1 MDNTNLNNDCHRW
14 SAQSDYQQLFLY
26 ETLREHNPKS
36 FTERLV
42 PSVLL
47 RGSKLRVASPRV
59 VEVSRTPTGKQ
70 ATRSVPQEGPKS
82 DNFLPL
88 KRLPLIPSFLS
99 RVRDDQALTDLDIP

>member
-1 MDNTNLNNDCHRW
+1 MIATDGALKAITSNSFSTRRYANTIQNR
-14 SAQSDYQQLFLY
+14 S
-26 ETLREHNPKS
+26 
-36 FTERLV
+36 TERLV
-42 PSVLL
+42 PSVPL

-70 ATRSVPQEGPKS
+70 ATRSVPQESPKS

-99 RVRDDQALTDLDIP
+99 KVREDQALTDLDIP